1 MVQPYL
7 GIKNGSGISI
17 QEGINFAVAGATAL
31 DASFFVERGI
41 DVGTDISLGV
51 QLDWFKEI
59 LPSLCNTSSS
69 KLPTSSSSSSYGGH
83 CHVLLSL
90 NPFFCVFCSYDLPW
104 SFFELKCTPYSWSPT
119 SKILL

>member
-17 QEGINFAVAGATAL
+17 REGINFAVAGATAL
-31 DASFFVERGI
+31 DASFFFFFLERGI
-41 DVGTDISLGV
+41 DISIDISLGV

-59 LPSLCNTSSS
+59 LLSLCNTSSG
-69 KLPTSSSSSSYGGH
+69 KLATSSSSSYGGH

-90 NPFFCVFCSYDLPW
+90 NPFFCVFCY
-104 SFFELKCTPYSWSPT
+104 
-119 SKILL
+119 